1 MYLDVD
7 VETRRGGKMGS
18 EDVAFCQQDV
28 VQNRSVNMRRFSSW
42 YGIGAGERGRENIP
56 FLGQPVLSGKGH
68 MEKEKEGCEVS
79 RGGVGHDGVGG
90 GVETKAH
97 SKKIRVFV
105 PEKGPTFPQWE
116 DMGGSL
122 IGPGGPNPDH
132 RRPVIPL
139 RNRNSMLAGL
149 RCSMKDTAERPCRNA
164 GIGAHPLCPRGM
176 MSMLGRDM
184 FVGGGQE
191 GLGWWSG
198 RALTNS
204 GHLFQD
210 ENPKRCHPRW
220 HFSRATVR

>member
-56 FLGQPVLSGKGH
+56 FLGQPVLSRKGH

-90 GVETKAH
+90 GVEIKAH

-116 DMGGSL
+116 EMGGSL
-122 IGPGGPNPDH
+122 IGPGGPESGSSP
-132 RRPVIPL
+132 
-139 RNRNSMLAGL
+139 SG
-149 RCSMKDTAERPCRNA
+149 
-164 GIGAHPLCPRGM
+164 HP
-176 MSMLGRDM
+176 SEE
-184 FVGGGQE
+184 QE
-191 GLGWWSG
+191 FHVG
-198 RALTNS
+198 RASVL
-204 GHLFQD
+204 D
-210 ENPKRCHPRW
+210 EGYC
-220 HFSRATVR
+220 

>member
-42 YGIGAGERGRENIP
+42 YGVGAGERGRQNIP
-56 FLGQPVLSGKGH
+56 FWGSQ
-68 MEKEKEGCEVS
+68 CCQ
-79 RGGVGHDGVGG
+79 
-90 GVETKAH
+90 
-97 SKKIRVFV
+97 
-105 PEKGPTFPQWE
+105 EKGTWKRKRKAARSVEAGLAMMALVVVLRSKRTQKRFEFLFLKGDPHFHNGKKWE
-116 DMGGSL
+116 GLSSVAGVR
-122 IGPGGPNPDH
+122 NPDH

-139 RNRNSMLAGL
+139 RNRISMLAGL
-149 RCSMKDTAERPCRNA
+149 RCSMKDTAERRCRNA

-191 GLGWWSG
+191 GLRVVVRSRSNKQWSS
-198 RALTNS
+198 L
-204 GHLFQD
+204 
-210 ENPKRCHPRW
+210 PR
-220 HFSRATVR
+220 